1 MAMRREESDGRV
13 VPHGRRKAVP
23 PAHRARGGKATTA
36 SEQAGQQH
44 LFLETADSPQGAVPG
59 TRTGQP
65 APRVRHA
72 VPKSR
77 NTSGVTLP
85 AMTME
90 EVTNDDNLTGAFAE
104 VAQNRGAP
112 GADGR
117 SIAEV
122 RDHLHELL
130 AVVRRRLLDG
140 TYRPGMIRR
149 VWIPNQATASAA
161 LAFLMLS
168 TGGYNRRCCAY

>member
-13 VPHGRRKAVP
+13 VLHGRRKTVP
-23 PAHRARGGKATTA
+23 TAHRARGGKATTA
-36 SEQAGQQH
+36 SKQAGQQH

-65 APRVRHA
+65 ASRARHA

-90 EVTNDDNLTGAFAE
+90 EVANDDNLRGAFAD

-112 GADGR
+112 GAEP
-117 SIAEV
+117 S
-122 RDHLHELL
+122 H
-130 AVVRRRLLDG
+130 
-140 TYRPGMIRR
+140 
-149 VWIPNQATASAA
+149 AA
-161 LAFLMLS
+161 LCRTDNVSRKAIS
-168 TGGYNRRCCAY
+168 ARRSASEPVEAEPVRLHRIRPRVKRFPAAGAAKHERWNLRDIVLV